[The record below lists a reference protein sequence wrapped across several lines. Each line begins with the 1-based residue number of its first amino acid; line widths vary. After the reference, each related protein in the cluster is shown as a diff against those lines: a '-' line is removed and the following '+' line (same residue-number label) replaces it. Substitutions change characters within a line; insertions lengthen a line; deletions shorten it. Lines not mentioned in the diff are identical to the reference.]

1 MDWKENKLV
10 GIAAVVLVVI
20 VLLAV
25 VVPIMLSRGKEDKE
39 LREGYEQFKA
49 HHQFDAQ
56 GNPIGPK
63 QE

>member
-10 GIAAVVLVVI
+10 GIAAVVLAVI
-20 VLLAV
+20 ALLAV
-25 VVPIMLSRGKEDKE
+25 VVPIIQRRGREDKE

-49 HHQFDAQ
+49 RHQFDAQ

>member
-20 VLLAV
+20 ALLAIII
-25 VVPIMLSRGKEDKE
+25 PILQSRGKEDKE

-49 HHQFDAQ
+49 RHQFDEQ

-63 QE
+63 